1 MSLTREQLSLEI
13 IEAGRF
19 LYGRGWSPATS
30 SNYSTRLSASQ
41 ALLTVSGKHKGQLG
55 PNDVLATDLMGNI
68 LEPGKKPSAE
78 TLLHTQLY
86 SWRAGIGAVLHTHSV
101 NATVLSRMTPG
112 EFIDFE
118 DYELQKA
125 FSGVTTHESRV
136 RVPIFDNDQDIAR
149 LAAKVQPWLDG
160 HPECVGYLIRG
171 HGLYTWGAR
180 MSDALR
186 QIEAF
191 EFLFECEL
199 KVRSLRSS

>member
-55 PNDVLATDLMGNI
+55 PNDVLATDLMGNS

-86 SWRAGIGAVLHTHSV
+86 TWRAGIGAVLHTHSV

-125 FSGVTTHESRV
+125 FSGVATHESRV

-149 LAAKVQPWLDG
+149 LAAKVQPWLDV